1 MSIDQVQIL
10 LDNSPSNN
18 GVLAQLVEHR
28 TFNPM
33 VGSSIL
39 PHPTI
44 LKIESVALVLQI
56 FRKYV

>member
-1 MSIDQVQIL
+1 MSIDQIPIL
-10 LDNSPSNN
+10 LDNFVSDN

-39 PHPTI
+39 PHPTNFFEFKSTYSI
-44 LKIESVALVLQI
+44 SNIH
-56 FRKYV
+56 